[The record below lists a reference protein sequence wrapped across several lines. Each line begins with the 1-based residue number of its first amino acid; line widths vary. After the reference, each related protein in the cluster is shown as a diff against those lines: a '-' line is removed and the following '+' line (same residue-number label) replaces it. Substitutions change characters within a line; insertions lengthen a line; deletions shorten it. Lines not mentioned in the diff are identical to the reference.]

1 MSLHIVCPIKCS
13 KTEALASG
21 TDGSG
26 LQWSLPHFY
35 SPITLSLHIGLI
47 FSCRGE
53 TYSEFPPHHILPV
66 CGNQQWT
73 HQFQQN
79 WNTDQQSLA
88 PSRVPAHSCVNQSR
102 VHTVVHSNWPVL
114 SPVCIPSCEWEGQS
128 RLGLGEKPRQ
138 PQTGFGPFI
147 CLKRLKFLYF
157 CLPLKI
163 NSAIIMP
170 LLKC

>member
-1 MSLHIVCPIKCS
+1 MGLGFNGASLTSTLQSPSRCTLVLFSPVVVRRTPRFLHITSCQCAEISSGPTSSS
-13 KTEALASG
+13 KTETRTSSHWPPL
-21 TDGSG
+21 GS
-26 LQWSLPHFY
+26 LL
-35 SPITLSLHIGLI
+35 T
-47 FSCRGE
+47 
-53 TYSEFPPHHILPV
+53 PV
-66 CGNQQWT
+66 SIN
-73 HQFQQN
+73 H
-79 WNTDQQSLA
+79 
-88 PSRVPAHSCVNQSR
+88 R

-138 PQTGFGPFI
+138 PHTGFGPFI